1 MILPN
6 NINDVKIII
15 NLKLRKYDNLFK
27 PIIKGNINYTEL
39 N

>member
-6 NINDVKIII
+6 NINDVKVII

-27 PIIKGNINYTEL
+27 PVILETSKNAIY
-39 N
+39 